1 MDILCGTS
9 FVFKMAEAP
18 SSRYVS
24 FEDEVSKDNEKK
36 VPDSKA
42 PENGHGTSTAATST
56 SAMDILLC
64 DYVKLRK
71 VRTGTQKGKR
81 TAIDKKL
88 QVPISIYS

>member
-1 MDILCGTS
+1 MLG

-24 FEDEVSKDNEKK
+24 FDVSK
-36 VPDSKA
+36 PDSANKA
-42 PENGHGTSTAATST
+42 PENGHGTSSAATST
-56 SAMDILLC
+56 SAMDLLLC

-71 VRTGTQKGKR
+71 VRGGTQKGKR

-88 QVPISIYS
+88 QVSIYSTYV

>member
-1 MDILCGTS
+1 MFCDQI
-9 FVFKMAEAP
+9 AEAP

-24 FEDEVSKDNEKK
+24 FDVSTNDEN
-36 VPDSKA
+36 KA
-42 PENGHGTSTAATST
+42 PESGHGTSSAGATSK
-56 SAMDILLC
+56 SAAMDEAMDLLLC

-88 QVPISIYS
+88 QVSIL